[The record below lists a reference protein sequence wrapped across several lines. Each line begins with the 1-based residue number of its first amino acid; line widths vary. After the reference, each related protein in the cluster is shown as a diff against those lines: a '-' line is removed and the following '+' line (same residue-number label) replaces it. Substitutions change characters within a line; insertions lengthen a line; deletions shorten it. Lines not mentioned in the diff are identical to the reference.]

1 MKESK
6 ARSAARRSPPR
17 RHRRKTNA
25 ITVIND
31 IVEKDKTR
39 ERSRRRREN
48 AANNNTWEVCEREG
62 KGKNKRSATRVKNF
76 LQFSLIVLL
85 CVALPIVGAILLS

>member
-39 ERSRRRREN
+39 ERSRRREN

-76 LQFSLIVLL
+76 LQFSLIVLF